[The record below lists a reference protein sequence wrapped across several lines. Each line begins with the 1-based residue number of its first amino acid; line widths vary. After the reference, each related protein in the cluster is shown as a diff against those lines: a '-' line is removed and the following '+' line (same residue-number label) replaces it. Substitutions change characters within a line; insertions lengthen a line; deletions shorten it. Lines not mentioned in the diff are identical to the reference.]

1 MLFINLK
8 RNTTMTKPKRITYIH
23 HKNHVLAVVRDN
35 IKYDI
40 HTSCINNN
48 SNIIYLIGEKNAKRK
63 NKN

>member
-1 MLFINLK
+1 
-8 RNTTMTKPKRITYIH
+8 MTKPKRITYIH